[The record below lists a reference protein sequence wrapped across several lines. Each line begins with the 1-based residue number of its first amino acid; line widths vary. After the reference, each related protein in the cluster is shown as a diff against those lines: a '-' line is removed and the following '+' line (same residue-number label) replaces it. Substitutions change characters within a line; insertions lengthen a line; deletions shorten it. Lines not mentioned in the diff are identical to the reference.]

1 MSLMRDARLRMTQQ
15 QTAEMRGR
23 YNGDGESAGTP
34 LPMVG
39 YSHPR
44 MFLLKCL
51 LIVPARMG
59 DRPG

>member
-1 MSLMRDARLRMTQQ
+1 MVPLPAMDEYLDDD
-15 QTAEMRGR
+15 E
-23 YNGDGESAGTP
+23 DGVQEEPAGTP